1 MATPVIYRTTSSAPD
16 LSTPYDICVDYD
28 TGNILICDGANSR
41 IVLCNN
47 EFKELAEQ
55 DTIDGTDDLSSPTGC
70 CYYDGSFYVSDAGQH
85 VVVRY
90 RARDLAYKD
99 YHGTIG
105 TSGNSNT
112 LLSVPYGLCV
122 AKGELYVCDQAN
134 NRIKKL
140 SLADLSYLSKSSSI
154 NGSLSTPYYIASQ
167 KVGRDWYLVVCDTGG
182 GRVIKFKTNWTYI
195 CQNSASFTTPNG
207 IAILNDMIY
216 VGDTNTDTIIVVQ
229 SIDLT
234 EQAELEDTTVELTNP
249 YGLDAYRNSIYIT
262 DSGGDRITVWRAY
275 NPLDDLESTDS
286 MKFGSKIGHN
296 PSVIAG
302 DSLVA
307 GQSGDYSALHW
318 VEETDKECG
327 FVEESTISST
337 WTEE

>member
-1 MATPVIYRTTSSAPD
+1 MATPVIYRTTSTAPA
-16 LSTPYDICVDYD
+16 LSTPYDICVDTD
-28 TGNILICDGANSR
+28 LGNILICGGDDYK
-41 IVLCNN
+41 ILLCNS
-47 EFKELAEQ
+47 EFKVLAGQ
-55 DTIDGTDDLSSPTGC
+55 DSIDASNDLSSPVGC

-85 VVVRY
+85 IVVRY

-105 TSGNSNT
+105 TSGGSNT
-112 LLSVPYGLCV
+112 LLSSPYGLCV
-122 AKGELYVCDQAN
+122 AKGELYVCDRAN

-154 NGSLSTPYYIASQ
+154 NGSLSSPYYIASQ

-182 GRVIKFKTNWTYI
+182 GRIVKFKTDWTYI

-207 IAILNDMIY
+207 IAILNDMVY
-216 VGDTNTDTIIVVQ
+216 VGDTNTDTIIVAQ

-234 EQAELEDTTVELTNP
+234 EQAELEDTTVTLTNP

-275 NPLDDLESTDS
+275 NPWDDLESTDS
-286 MKFGSKIGHN
+286 MKFGVITGRN
-296 PSVIAG
+296 PQVIAG
-302 DSLVA
+302 DTLIA
-307 GQSGDYSALHW
+307 GQSGDSSPLHW
-318 VEETDKECG
+318 VEETDREWG